1 MKVATLF
8 VMAAVALAGAAVA
21 PANAQPAEA
30 ADGLVAVRSRALDE
44 VAVRPGVDL
53 STYRSVIIEPAHA
66 ALRKDWLKDLNKT
79 RGPVRWLT
87 RDDARQ
93 ITDEAARRLSA
104 MTAMVFQERG
114 YELATAPADGVL
126 RLSPAITDLDVN
138 APDEP
143 MPGIVKYF
151 VRDAGQ
157 ATLALEVR
165 DAASGALLARVVD
178 RGTASEIR
186 QINRATSVT
195 NEFWFDALFRQWA
208 TACAAVGSE
217 PASVQRTA
225 AAPGPPRGSP

>member
-1 MKVATLF
+1 
-8 VMAAVALAGAAVA
+8 MAQ
-21 PANAQPAEA
+21 ANAEPAGTAE
-30 ADGLVAVRSRALDE
+30 GLVAVKSRALDE

-53 STYRSVIIEPAHA
+53 STYRSVIVEPARA
-66 ALRKDWLKDLNKT
+66 ALRKDWLKDLNTT
-79 RGPVRWLT
+79 RGPTRWLT
-87 RDDARQ
+87 REDAQR
-93 ITDEAARRLSA
+93 ITDEAALRLSA

-114 YELATAPADGVL
+114 YEIATAPAAGVL

-157 ATLALEVR
+157 ATIALDVR

-186 QINRATSVT
+186 QINRATNVT

-208 TACAAVGSE
+208 TACATIVSG
-217 PASVQRTA
+217 PAGVQRTA
-225 AAPGPPRGSP
+225 AAH